1 MSFVQ
6 RRRFLWILFL
16 AGLALLAVAANA
28 TTLSRLR
35 FEELVNRATAV
46 ARLRCIGVEN
56 FLENGEI
63 WTETR
68 FETVELNKGLLPGV
82 VSVRMLGGRIGNLHS
97 RIEGVPAF
105 RPGEE
110 AYVFLWGH
118 EGEPFRVL
126 GWSQGAFRIARDP
139 RTGMERVTQDSAAA
153 PVFDPRT
160 APVRARRDSQPA
172 GGDLSIETAKG
183 AGRKNSLNTL
193 GSEDWKNEIE
203 HQADLRGHACTVL
216 WSVV

>member
-1 MSFVQ
+1 MSFMQ

-16 AGLALLAVAANA
+16 AGLALLAVAANG

-35 FEELVNRATAV
+35 FEELVNQATAV
-46 ARLRCIGVEN
+46 ARLRCIGVES

-68 FETVELNKGLLPGV
+68 FEIVELNKGLLPAV

-110 AYVFLWGH
+110 AYVFLWGR
-118 EGEPFRVL
+118 EAEPFL
-126 GWSQGAFRIARDP
+126 LLCCSQGTFRLVRDP
-139 RTGMERVTQDSAAA
+139 R
-153 PVFDPRT
+153 
-160 APVRARRDSQPA
+160 A
-172 GGDLSIETAKG
+172 GLQ
-183 AGRKNSLNTL
+183 R
-193 GSEDWKNEIE
+193 
-203 HQADLRGHACTVL
+203 
-216 WSVV
+216 